1 MMDIKAGEQVTIVGV
16 SPDHLWFQVQK
27 SNGLQGWVK
36 VSAMDVYGDITDTLP
51 VVAAPTLTPTKQPT
65 LTFTPTPSPTLTLTP
80 TATPSATSNPTTTM
94 AALTQ
99 TAQAQNLT
107 QVACT
112 LDYAADIEL
121 VSPAGKPK
129 NSDNLYIL
137 PVNTKFTLKI
147 QITNQS
153 NCDWARST
161 ALRYSSGEDF
171 DGGQFIFFEPR
182 DLIVKPGETGTITFE
197 GKTPAK
203 GGNKNITGKWILQ
216 TPGRITIGN
225 PLEIGFQ
232 VYG

>member
-1 MMDIKAGEQVTIVGV
+1 
-16 SPDHLWFQVQK
+16 
-27 SNGLQGWVK
+27 
-36 VSAMDVYGDITDTLP
+36 
-51 VVAAPTLTPTKQPT
+51 
-65 LTFTPTPSPTLTLTP
+65 LTLTP
-80 TATPSATSNPTTTM
+80 TATPTATANPAKTVI
-94 AALTQ
+94 ALTE
-99 TAQAQNLT
+99 TAEAQNAT
-107 QVACT
+107 QAACT
-112 LDYAADIEL
+112 LDYATDIEL

-153 NCDWARST
+153 SAGCDWARST

-171 DGGQFIFFEPR
+171 DAGQFIFFEER
-182 DLIVKPGETGTITFE
+182 DVIVKPGETATITFE

-216 TPGRITIGN
+216 TPGRIQIGQ